1 MVLGALLHD
10 VGKPAATKWEFKKGR
25 MVITSVF
32 HDSKGIKIADQILT
46 QLKVETRKHFFLKKI
61 IKKLVK
67 NHHRI
72 YELYRNREKIG
83 FKAISRLV
91 KELDGNDLLLVLLDF
106 ADRQSRESD
115 PLSFTEL
122 DTLSKWYLKTK
133 NEFDI
138 NKETIRPIVMGKD
151 LIELG
156 VPPGKEMGKI
166 LKKLYDLQLDG
177 IFRTKKE
184 GLKLF
189 ENLKKQDQ

>member
-1 MVLGALLHD
+1 M
-10 VGKPAATKWEFKKGR
+10 
-25 MVITSVF
+25 
-32 HDSKGIKIADQILT
+32 
-46 QLKVETRKHFFLKKI
+46 
-61 IKKLVK
+61 
-67 NHHRI
+67 
-72 YELYRNREKIG
+72 
-83 FKAISRLV
+83 
-91 KELDGNDLLLVLLDF
+91 DGNDLLLVLLDF